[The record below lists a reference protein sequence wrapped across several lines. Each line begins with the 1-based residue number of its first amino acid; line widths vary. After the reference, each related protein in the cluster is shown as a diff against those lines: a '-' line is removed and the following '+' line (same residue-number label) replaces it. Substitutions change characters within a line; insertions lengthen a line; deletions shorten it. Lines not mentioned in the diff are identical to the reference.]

1 MAKENLTLS
10 VPSDLKGKRLDQ
22 VVSALCPEHSRSRI
36 QSWIRAGH
44 VTVDGHR
51 LRQREI
57 LQGGEQIHIDAEYE
71 SRQEGYAR
79 ENIPLE
85 VIHADTE
92 ILIIN
97 KPAGLVVHPGA
108 GNPEGTLLNAL
119 LHHYPELD
127 KVARAG
133 IVQRLDKDTSGLMV
147 IARTPSAHTCLVE
160 QLQRRSITRE
170 YQAVVAGVLTA
181 GGTVTAPLGRHPVHR
196 TRIAVRDSGRF
207 AVTHY
212 RVIRRFR
219 AHTHILCRLETGRT
233 HQIRVHMA
241 HIHHPLVGDPVYGG
255 RPRFPKEVTPAL
267 RQQLETFPR
276 QALHA
281 SRLELVHPATGLQA
295 GWDSPLPDDMQQ
307 LLADLDE
314 DARSAGGD

>member
-1 MAKENLTLS
+1 M
-10 VPSDLKGKRLDQ
+10 
-22 VVSALCPEHSRSRI
+22 
-36 QSWIRAGH
+36 
-44 VTVDGHR
+44 
-51 LRQREI
+51 
-57 LQGGEQIHIDAEYE
+57 
-71 SRQEGYAR
+71 
-79 ENIPLE
+79 
-85 VIHADTE
+85 
-92 ILIIN
+92 
-97 KPAGLVVHPGA
+97 VHPGA
-108 GNPEGTLLNAL
+108 GNREGTLLNAL

-147 IARTPSAHTCLVE
+147 IARTPTAHTCLVE

-181 GGTVTAPLGRHPVHR
+181 GGTVDAPLGRHPVQR
-196 TRIAVRDSGRF
+196 TRMAVRESGRS

-255 RPRFPKEVTPAL
+255 RPRFPKGVSQAL
-267 RQQLETFPR
+267 REQLETFPR

-281 SRLELVHPATGLQA
+281 SRLELIHPATGLQV
-295 GWDSPLPDDMQQ
+295 GWESPLPEDMQR
-307 LLADLDE
+307 LLAALDE
-314 DARSAGGD
+314 DERSAHGN